1 MLRRGRGFPDAG
13 RGIGATPPGHVV
25 KLGLLSKGSEK
36 TVTLTLGTMPDE
48 RQAMQ
53 PRRKRECR

>member
-1 MLRRGRGFPDAG
+1 MLAAG
-13 RGIGATPPGHVV
+13 SAQCPPGHVV

-36 TVTLTLGTMPDE
+36 TVTLTLGTMLDE

>member
-1 MLRRGRGFPDAG
+1 M
-13 RGIGATPPGHVV
+13 PPGHVV
-25 KLGLLSKGSEK
+25 KLGLLSKGAEK
-36 TVTLTLGTMPDE
+36 TVTLTLGTVPDE